1 MLQGYGGFRA
11 RANYLEMNPAVPP
24 NTTDVALVRLAYAG
38 ERFSLRYNE
47 STMTVAAEEL
57 VNHTKLLL
65 TEASTGATRTL
76 TQGTQ
81 LSMPRG
87 AFSLQLV
94 R

>member
-11 RANYLEMNPAVPP
+11 RADHLEMNPAVPP

-38 ERFSLRYNE
+38 ARFSLRYNE
-47 STMTVAAEEL
+47 STMTVAADEL
-57 VNHTKLLL
+57 ADHAKLSL
-65 TEASTGATRTL
+65 TETVTGTTTNL

-94 R
+94 H